1 MTKTKLRTFTNLG
14 ALPPGKQMVMVE
26 HTYNKT
32 YTDYFYTVVDTDGN
46 QLKQVRDRMAC
57 GYMESY
63 DSDEDDEEDGIISVN
78 AASYDVNDYDMRK
91 AVNLWHDYEEDS
103 S

>member
-1 MTKTKLRTFTNLG
+1 MSKLRTFTNLG

-46 QLKQVRDRMAC
+46 QLQQVRNRMDA

-63 DSDEDDEEDGIISVN
+63 DYAEVDEEDGTISVD
-78 AASYDVNDYDMRK
+78 AATYNVNDSDMK
-91 AVNLWHDYEEDS
+91 AAVDRWREYEEDRK
-103 S
+103 